1 MDNTTTATTTDYSD
15 LEVPLN
21 TNSNINN
28 NHHHHHHTYN
38 NSTLP
43 NDTFEFIADDV
54 TSNRSNT
61 VRRMLIKEYR
71 KIGRGAFG
79 TVVQAYMT
87 PNKENWY
94 GPFAIKK
101 VPAQTEYKSRELDIL
116 RVTNHPNVVR
126 LEYFFTHVSHID
138 NKLYQ
143 YLAMECLPTT
153 LQIEIS
159 RYAQNNMELPL
170 KHVKLYT
177 YQIARAMLYL
187 HSFGVCHR
195 DIKPSN
201 ILVDPKTGVLK
212 LCDFGSAKKLE
223 PNQPSISYIC
233 SRFYRAPELILGCTT
248 YTTQVDIWGL
258 GCVMGEMLLGQAVFQ
273 GKEPLL
279 QLREIA
285 KLLGPPDKKFIFFS
299 NPSYDGPLYSKPLFT
314 GTSRERFEKY
324 FGHSGSDGIDLL
336 TKVLVYDPQSRLSP
350 RRIMAHP
357 FFDELRLENYFFPRD
372 HSEPVKLPD
381 LFSFSDFEL
390 HILGEFADL
399 IKPKVK
405 KENSK

>member
-1 MDNTTTATTTDYSD
+1 MS
-15 LEVPLN
+15 E
-21 TNSNINN
+21 NSNSITEQTNFEN
-28 NHHHHHHTYN
+28 AY
-38 NSTLP
+38 
-43 NDTFEFIADDV
+43 EFITDDV
-54 TSNRSNT
+54 TSVRSGT

-116 RVTNHPNVVR
+116 KVTNHPNIVK
-126 LEYFFTHVSHID
+126 LEYFFTHVSHQD

-159 RYAQNNMELPL
+159 RYSQNNVELPL
-170 KHVKLYT
+170 KHIKLYT
-177 YQIARAMLYL
+177 YQIARGMLYL
-187 HSFGVCHR
+187 HSFGICHR

-201 ILVDPKTGVLK
+201 ILVDSAKGILK
-212 LCDFGSAKKLE
+212 ICDFGSAKKLE
-223 PNQPSISYIC
+223 SNQPSISYIC
-233 SRFYRAPELILGCTT
+233 SRFYRAPELILGCTQ

-258 GCVMGEMLLGQAVFQ
+258 GCVLGEMLIGKAVFQ
-273 GKEPLL
+273 GQEPLL

-299 NPSYDGPLYSKPLFT
+299 NSSYDGPLYSKPLFS
-314 GTSRERFEKY
+314 GTVQQRFEKY
-324 FGHSGSDGIDLL
+324 FGHAGMDGIDLL
-336 TKVLVYDPQSRLSP
+336 MKVLVYEPQLRLSP
-350 RRIMAHP
+350 RRIMAHE
-357 FFDELRLENYFFPRD
+357 FFNDLRLEQHFFPRD
-372 HSEPVKLPD
+372 HPAPIQLPD
-381 LFSFSDFEL
+381 LFNFSNFEVQ
-390 HILGEFADL
+390 IIGDM
-399 IKPKVK
+399 IDKIRPVQD
-405 KENSK
+405 NDN